1 MLDKPYPKVPKN
13 IAGSIEITERA
24 LRAKEV
30 LVGVGSSA
38 ISTEDGVG
46 GSLSMTHFL
55 HKYKRLKRGGEETVK
70 NIGYITTASSQYK
83 ASLSLSLSYRLS
95 A

>member
-1 MLDKPYPKVPKN
+1 MPDKPYPKVPKN

-46 GSLSMTHFL
+46 GSLSGSMTNFL
-55 HKYKRLKRGGEETVK
+55 HKYKRIKRGRK
-70 NIGYITTASSQYK
+70 
-83 ASLSLSLSYRLS
+83 LSKISDI
-95 A
+95 